1 MENISIFKIKNNAE
15 LKKAFD
21 VRIKVFVNEQGCPI
35 SEEFDKWDSWDTI
48 NKESFHFNI
57 YCKDVCAGTAR
68 VIIRNNQTLNS
79 IAIIQ
84 RVCVLDKYRNIHI
97 GEYLMI
103 KLHEFI
109 YKKGIEYSELSA
121 QISAIGF
128 YKKLGYIEEGGI
140 YIDAGIEHKKMTMK
154 VI

>member
-1 MENISIFKIKNNAE
+1 
-15 LKKAFD
+15 
-21 VRIKVFVNEQGCPI
+21 
-35 SEEFDKWDSWDTI
+35 
-48 NKESFHFNI
+48 
-57 YCKDVCAGTAR
+57 
-68 VIIRNNQTLNS
+68 
-79 IAIIQ
+79 
-84 RVCVLDKYRNIHI
+84 
-97 GEYLMI
+97 MI

-109 YKKGIEYSELSA
+109 FKKGIEYSELSA